1 MKNGKV
7 VDNQGT
13 VTWYKDDLCHRED
26 GPAIE
31 LTDGTKIWYRN
42 SKYHRE
48 DGPAIERE
56 DGTKIWYRSGEV
68 HREDGPAAILSNG
81 DKYWYQHGKRHR
93 TDGPAVEFTDG
104 CKEWWVDGKN
114 VSQQEAEQKESSAM
128 TRIDYIEE
136 VAVDD
141 RPIPRPKVNMMQKPE
156 VCVVYNHFSLDAML
170 AAAIYKSNTPNC
182 VVYSSIKSIPTNIEK
197 YVIIGMRKVEGPDDI
212 LARIFG
218 NVKLDYPENMDFYW
232 VDNKGHDYMSAPSLF
247 HKVCADLIPTE
258 NALFSVIDQLSYAV
272 NRVYEKDLTLKQ
284 LVLLYTNMKLAEAS
298 IVSPNRKFKPRY
310 VIDEQG
316 NLRESD
322 VENFRDYVR
331 FIQHKVNGSINTKY
345 FRAHGRTFKT
355 ILTNM
360 TDDYFWSMRLIRLA
374 HEHVVN
380 LAITPRGYV
389 VDSTIGDED
398 YKSIELQIDL
408 MKAEMF

>member
-1 MKNGKV
+1 MLNGKV
-7 VDNQGT
+7 VDDQGT
-13 VTWYKDDLCHRED
+13 VLWYKDNLCHRDDSPAVEKANGDKLWYRHGKLHRED
-26 GPAIE
+26 GPAVE
-31 LTDGTKIWYRN
+31 YSDGSKMWLRN
-42 SKYHRE
+42 E
-48 DGPAIERE
+48 
-56 DGTKIWYRSGEV
+56 T
-68 HREDGPAAILSNG
+68 L
-81 DKYWYQHGKRHR
+81 HR
-93 TDGPAVEFTDG
+93 TDGPAIIRADG
-104 CKEWWVDGKN
+104 HQEWWINGKN
-114 VSQQEAEQKESSAM
+114 VSQQEAEQKESSAV
-128 TRIDYIEE
+128 TLIDYIEE
-136 VAVDD
+136 APVLDKH
-141 RPIPRPKVNMMQKPE
+141 IPEPKVNMMQKPE

-170 AAAIYKSNTPNC
+170 AAAIYKSNTANC

-218 NVKLDYPENMDFYW
+218 NVKLDYPENMEFYW

-247 HKVCADLIPTE
+247 HKVCDDLIPTE
-258 NALFSVIDQLSYAV
+258 NELFSVIDQLSYAV
-272 NRVYEKDLTLKQ
+272 NRIYEKDLTLKQ

-298 IVSPNRKFKPRY
+298 IVTPNRSFKPRN
-310 VIDEQG
+310 VIDDQG

-345 FRAHGRTFKT
+345 FRAHGQTFKT

>member
-1 MKNGKV
+1 MENGK
-7 VDNQGT
+7 T
-13 VTWYKDDLCHRED
+13 VSANGDVHWYQNGE
-26 GPAIE
+26 
-31 LTDGTKIWYRN
+31 
-42 SKYHRE
+42 YHRE
-48 DGPAIERE
+48 DGPAVEMTS
-56 DGTKIWYRSGEV
+56 GFKAWYR
-68 HREDGPAAILSNG
+68 
-81 DKYWYQHGKRHR
+81 HGKRHR
-93 TDGPAVEFTDG
+93 IDGPAVEEACGGYKAWWVNGERHRADG
-104 CKEWWVDGKN
+104 PAVIYSDGHVDGRNEWWINGIHQHGRS
-114 VSQQEAEQKESSAM
+114 VSSGVVL
-128 TRIDYIEE
+128 IDYIEE
-136 VAVDD
+136 APTVDK
-141 RPIPRPKVNMMQKPE
+141 PIPQPKVDMMRKPT

-170 AAAIYKSNTPNC
+170 AAAVYKSNTANC
-182 VVYSSIKSIPTNIEK
+182 VVYSSIKTIPTNIEK

-247 HKVCADLIPTE
+247 HKVCDDLIPTE

-272 NRVYEKDLTLKQ
+272 NRIYEKDLTLKQ
-284 LVLLYTNMKLAEAS
+284 LILLYTNMKLAEAS
-298 IVSPNRKFKPRY
+298 IVSPNRKFKPRN

-331 FIQHKVNGSINTKY
+331 FIQHKVNGSINIKH
-345 FRAHGRTFKT
+345 FRAHGQTFKT
-355 ILTNM
+355 VLTNM

>member
-7 VDNQGT
+7 TDDQDT
-13 VTWYKDDLCHRED
+13 VLWYKDNLCHRDGAPAVEHANGSKMRMVKEMSHRID

-31 LTDGTKIWYRN
+31 FVDGR
-42 SKYHRE
+42 
-48 DGPAIERE
+48 
-56 DGTKIWYRSGEV
+56 
-68 HREDGPAAILSNG
+68 
-81 DKYWYQHGKRHR
+81 
-93 TDGPAVEFTDG
+93 
-104 CKEWWVDGKN
+104 KEWWDDGKN
-114 VSQQEAEQKESSAM
+114 VSQQEAEQKESSSLA
-128 TRIDYIEE
+128 RINYIEE

-141 RPIPRPKVNMMQKPE
+141 RPIPQPKVNMMQKPE

-170 AAAIYKSNTPNC
+170 AAAVYKSNTANC

-232 VDNKGHDYMSAPSLF
+232 VDNKDHDYMSAPSLF
-247 HKVCADLIPTE
+247 HKVCDDLIPTE

-272 NRVYEKDLTLKQ
+272 NRIYEKDLTLKQ